1 MADRPFQGQAA
12 LITGSSRGIGRAT
25 ALLLA
30 ARGADVAVHF
40 RRDEAAAQAVCE
52 EVRVAGARAI
62 AVRADLRDQD
72 AVAVAVQEV
81 GAAFGRLDM
90 LIANAAS
97 TAFKPLLDLKPHH
110 IGMTLDT
117 SVQSLLTLV
126 RTALPLMRDRAA
138 RIVTVSG
145 FDTRRCLPGHGLLG
159 AAKAAVETLT
169 RYLAAELAPF
179 GVNANCV
186 VPGFVATDSARLWA
200 DTHEPGGY
208 AAAAE
213 EWVRRTPA
221 GRVGEPD
228 DIARVIALLCSPDA
242 RWITGQVIV
251 ADGGLTLR

>member
-1 MADRPFQGQAA
+1 MAEQTFSGQTA

-30 ARGADVAVHF
+30 ARGADIAVHF
-40 RRDEAAAQAVCE
+40 RRDEAAAQAVC
-52 EVRVAGARAI
+52 AAARAAGVRAV
-62 AVRADLRDQD
+62 AVRADLRDQA
-72 AVAVAVQEV
+72 AVAAAVDEV
-81 GAAFGRLDM
+81 GAAFGRIDM
-90 LIANAAS
+90 LVANAAS
-97 TAFKPLLDLKPHH
+97 TAFKPLLELQAHN

-117 SVQSLLTLV
+117 SVQALLTLV
-126 RTALPLMRDRAA
+126 RAAVPLMRDRAA
-138 RIVTVSG
+138 SIVTVSG
-145 FDTRRCLPGHGLLG
+145 FDTLRALPGHGLLG

-169 RYLAAELAPF
+169 RYLAAELAPL
-179 GVNANCV
+179 GINANCV

-213 EWVRRTPA
+213 DWERRTPA
-221 GRVGEPD
+221 GRVGEAD

-242 RWITGQVIV
+242 RWITGQAIV